1 MSERDTTGLVN
12 VDRLPPNLRRLCRVL
27 GERKAFTLCKQRG
40 GVPLR
45 VPQRASPDHWLVELL
60 GFDGLQALVD
70 AFGGEYVD
78 VPKYDK
84 VAMQLQHQQV
94 HACLMAGLGPT
105 RTALNTGYTKRHVC
119 NIQQDL
125 QEAMGDRYS
134 PNQAPGQQ
142 DMFAEL
148 LLPCS
153 PADDRAADDEHD
165 FDALE
170 EAAVAEQDAV
180 DVELVRDIDEE
191 HREVALSMAQGAH
204 DPFGMGKRAR

>member
-1 MSERDTTGLVN
+1 MNERDTTGLVN
-12 VDRLPPNLRRLCRVL
+12 VDLLPPNLRRLCRVL
-27 GERKAFTLCKQRG
+27 GERKAFALCKQRG

-45 VPQRASPDHWLVELL
+45 VPQRASLEHWLVELL

-94 HACLMAGLGPT
+94 HACLMAGMGPT
-105 RTALNTGYTKRHVC
+105 RTALKTGYTKRHVC

-142 DMFAEL
+142 DLFAEL

-153 PADDRAADDEHD
+153 PADDEHD
-165 FDALE
+165 FEALE
-170 EAAVAEQDAV
+170 EAAAAEQDRAHR
-180 DVELVRDIDEE
+180 DLVKDIDEE

-204 DPFGMGKRAR
+204 DPFGMGRRER